1 MNLCSQTEPKPFENQ
16 SQAHHTKFFQISL
29 REQSSEGS
37 IPSIKIRISTP
48 LRESCFRYNKPPPK
62 SLG

>member
-29 REQSSEGS
+29 REQSAEGS
-37 IPSIKIRISTP
+37 IPQ
-48 LRESCFRYNKPPPK
+48 
-62 SLG
+62 